1 MSNKVDRALKAFYE
15 NLAQSSE
22 DFAAYY
28 LNPIGISRL
37 IKILKLLELHP
48 NQAVCDIGCG
58 DGCIASQA
66 KRTTKKVK
74 ALDISNI
81 RAKRAKSRGI
91 DAICADAMSVPFKN
105 SVFDKVI
112 CSEVIE
118 HLVNP
123 EPVLYEIRRI
133 LKRDGKVVLT
143 VPLNE
148 VLNNTLQDVPGSE
161 LMELTYEQI
170 RIKYKVKN
178 THLRSFDEMSFQKLL
193 TGSGFEV
200 EKIDYTFDYHLR
212 QNRVL
217 RFMFKIWHFLLGISG
232 EKITRIP
239 LSRNFIYF
247 GSLLFHR
254 RTRSK
259 HHIIVRAAP
268 IL

>member
-1 MSNKVDRALKAFYE
+1 MDSKVDKALKTFYE

-22 DFAAYY
+22 DFASYY
-28 LNPIGISRL
+28 YNPIGISRV
-37 IKILKLLELHP
+37 IKILKLLALHP
-48 NQAVCDIGCG
+48 DQAVCDIGCG

-66 KRTTKKVK
+66 KRITKKIK
-74 ALDISNI
+74 ALDISST
-81 RAKRAKSRGI
+81 RAKRAKLKGI

-105 SVFDKVI
+105 GVFDRVI

-118 HLVNP
+118 HLSDP

-133 LKRDGKVVLT
+133 LKRDGKVVVT

-148 VLNNTLQDVPGSE
+148 VLNNTLHDVPGNE

-193 TGSGFEV
+193 TISGFEL

-217 RFMFKIWHFLLGISG
+217 RFMCKIWHFILGILG
-232 EKITRIP
+232 EKLTRIP
-239 LSRNFIYF
+239 LSISFIYF
-247 GSLLFHR
+247 GCLLFYR
-254 RTRSK
+254 RTQSK
-259 HHIIVRAAP
+259 HHIIVRATP